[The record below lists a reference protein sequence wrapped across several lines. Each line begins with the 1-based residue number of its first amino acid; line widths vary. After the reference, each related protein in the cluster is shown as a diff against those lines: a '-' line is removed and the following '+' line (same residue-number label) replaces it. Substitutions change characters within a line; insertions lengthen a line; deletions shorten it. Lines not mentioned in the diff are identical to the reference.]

1 MARWTVV
8 LDTRLHGQL
17 KEWTTPDRI
26 RLDAL
31 QRVVREGG
39 PAALDWDAVTLA
51 NCGSWDDILE
61 PYRGDIWWFLGPE
74 AIRVTLEVLP
84 GKTVVIRPPD

>member
-1 MARWTVV
+1 MARWTVL
-8 LDTRLHGQL
+8 LDMRLHRQL
-17 KEWTTPDRI
+17 KAWTTADRI

-39 PAALDWDAVTLA
+39 PAALDWDAETLA
-51 NCGSWDDILE
+51 SCGSWDDLE
-61 PYRGDIWWFLGPE
+61 EAHRGDIWWAFSPNP
-74 AIRVTLEVLP
+74 IRVTLEVLP